1 MVRQNVA
8 NGTHEDTT
16 ADDDLL
22 GVQKETNSITEE
34 ATRTEGRV
42 AVGQASW
49 RT

>member
-1 MVRQNVA
+1 MARQDVA
-8 NGTHEDTT
+8 NGTYEDTT

-22 GVQKETNSITEE
+22 GVQKETNSNTEE
-34 ATRTEGRV
+34 ATRKEGRV